1 MGVLTT
7 AEISRMLFPS
17 PNVLVIEDDK
27 HMADALQT
35 VLEGEGFNV
44 TLALSGG
51 DGLLR
56 VTNGDNGE
64 QFDLVLLDVMLP
76 DLDGWTVLSRLRAS
90 AKTAH
95 LPIIMLT
102 AVGGERSEIELLAAG
117 ADDYI
122 QKPFSFENLI
132 AHINALCRRSALQS
146 INPLTGLP
154 GNRQVERFLQRCAK
168 QKLRFWAAAYA
179 DIDNFKAYNDC
190 YGFLKGDEVL
200 KTTADL
206 IVRTA
211 KDCPHEVFIGNIG
224 GDDFLIGFSND
235 RPREDEGSLDEVR
248 HILGRMT
255 AEFDRMNLE
264 FYNERDLERGY
275 LEAESRRGGVERYPL
290 MAISIAVVT
299 NTKRLF
305 NHPLEIS
312 NILASVK
319 RKAKSLLGSVVC
331 FDQRK
336 R

>member
-7 AEISRMLFPS
+7 AEISRMLFPC
-17 PNVLVIEDDK
+17 PNVLIIEDDP
-27 HMADALQT
+27 HMGDALQT
-35 VLEGEGFNV
+35 VLKREGFNV
-44 TLALSGG
+44 TLTLSGS
-51 DGLLR
+51 DGLLK
-56 VTNGDNGE
+56 VTNGEQGE

-76 DLDGWTVLSRLRAS
+76 DLDGWIVLSRLRAS
-90 AKTAH
+90 TTTAH

-102 AVGGERSEIELLAAG
+102 AVGGERSEIDLLAAG

-122 QKPFSFENLI
+122 QKPFSFENLL

-168 QKLRFWAAAYA
+168 QKVKFWAAAYA
-179 DIDNFKAYNDC
+179 DIDYFKAYNDC

-200 KTTADL
+200 KATAEL

-224 GDDFLIGFSND
+224 GDDFLIGFSHD
-235 RPREDEGSLDEVR
+235 KPREDEESLNEVH
-248 HILGRMT
+248 HILGRLT
-255 AEFDRMNLE
+255 AEFDKMNKS
-264 FYNERDLERGY
+264 FYNERDLDRGY

-299 NTKRLF
+299 NIKRLF

-319 RKAKSLLGSVVC
+319 RKAKSLPGSVVC
-331 FDQRK
+331 FDQR
-336 R
+336 RR

>member
-17 PNVLVIEDDK
+17 PNLLAIEDDEK
-27 HMADALQT
+27 MGEALLT
-35 VLEGEGFNV
+35 VLKQEGFNV
-44 TLALSGG
+44 TIAHSGSE
-51 DGLLR
+51 GLQR
-56 VTNGDNGE
+56 VANGE

-76 DLDGWTVLSRLRAS
+76 DLDGWAVLSRLRVS
-90 AKTAH
+90 PTTAH

-102 AVGGERSEIELLAAG
+102 AVGGEHSEIELLAAG

-122 QKPFSFENLI
+122 TKPFSFENLI
-132 AHINALCRRSALQS
+132 AHINALCRRSVLQS

-168 QKLRFWAAAYA
+168 QKEKFWAAAYA

-200 KTTADL
+200 KSTAEL
-206 IVRTA
+206 IVRAA

-224 GDDFLIGFSND
+224 GDDFLIGFSHN
-235 RPREDEGSLDEVR
+235 RPREDEESLNEVR
-248 HILGRMT
+248 NTLDRLT
-255 AEFDRMNLE
+255 AEFDITNKT

-275 LEAESRRGGVERYPL
+275 LEAESRRGGIERYPL
-290 MAISIAVVT
+290 MALSIAVVT

-319 RKAKSLLGSVVC
+319 RKAKSLPGSVVC
-331 FDQRK
+331 VDQR
-336 R
+336 RR